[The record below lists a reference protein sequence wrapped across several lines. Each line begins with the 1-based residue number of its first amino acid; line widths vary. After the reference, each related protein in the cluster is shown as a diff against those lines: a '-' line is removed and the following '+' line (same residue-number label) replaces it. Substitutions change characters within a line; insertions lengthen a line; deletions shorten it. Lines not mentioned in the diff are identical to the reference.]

1 MKALK
6 VILVVF
12 AALVI
17 LVTAGVLVF
26 LKTFNVNSYLPQITQ
41 QVSKAVGRD
50 LKVGGAELG
59 VSLANGIRLEVKDI
73 SLADDPRFSDKPFF
87 AVSRIEIGVNPG
99 ALFFERKVQMT
110 GIVIDSP
117 RIVMIRAKDGTINV
131 QTMGA
136 QVPAKGPDNQAAA
149 IPALLVNDI
158 KIVNGSFTYIDQGST
173 PALALTL
180 ARIDVHVSDL
190 SLVSPFQVSL
200 KASLFSAQQN
210 VTLDARVDPDL
221 LKQAVRIKDLNIGVD
236 LALIDAAKLEDQ
248 LPMLKPLALKKTAG
262 LFKIDVPEAEAG
274 AKGLATLKTQAS
286 LEKGLLLVGLV
297 PVPAENIT
305 LNADISEKQVSIK
318 TLTATVADGVI
329 RGNALIVDYLSLPVV
344 TGSVSTEGV
353 NINKIAVAFS
363 SPLGAKGILS
373 GDGNVR
379 FSGST
384 PEAIVSSLS
393 GETKADIK
401 DAVIENMN
409 FLSASLGKIPMLPG
423 LLDSIMPDLSQATQ
437 DDIRQGSTHFQTV
450 HAQGHLVKGGFQLD
464 AADATTQDLAVHAQ
478 GAFDFVSGF
487 DIKVDVRLTPDLSG
501 RLALR
506 VKALAGLKDEEGRI
520 YIPLNVKGPV
530 AKPKVIPDI
539 EYLAKK
545 MIVAQGGE
553 QLQQILGSPDASQ
566 AVNAIFDLFKKK

>member
-274 AKGLATLKTQAS
+274 AKGLATLKAQAS

-379 FSGST
+379 FSGTT